1 MPKFD
6 TRHTLVTYLRPLN
19 VRTGFL
25 ATSSMTPSAHS
36 IGSLVPSLSRRWH
49 NLNALSSSLDMID
62 FAREEILAVGYIP
75 TSKDLDRLT
84 VSPYTLAEIARR
96 LKGREDMR
104 H

>member
-1 MPKFD
+1 
-6 TRHTLVTYLRPLN
+6 
-19 VRTGFL
+19 
-25 ATSSMTPSAHS
+25 
-36 IGSLVPSLSRRWH
+36 
-49 NLNALSSSLDMID
+49 MID